1 MKRRPPGSTRTD
13 TLFPYPTLFRSSPA
27 WAKSVANAPHWCG
40 TPRYRTSLVRNNQAR
55 CRKSNKI
62 KPLQEGRVGTPLAT
76 VNPTPSRPTRH
87 VHRKHRKTHRRPS
100 RRIRRPRSEER
111 RVGQECVSTC
121 RYRWSTYN
129 SKKKNKK

>member
-1 MKRRPPGSTRTD
+1 MEASGTGDGSAAGFRRWRQARGSGHGRDALRWAGHRGHGRSHKGKRAHGEAALRR
-13 TLFPYPTLFRSSPA
+13 SPA

-76 VNPTPSRPTRH
+76 VNPTPSR
-87 VHRKHRKTHRRPS
+87 
-100 RRIRRPRSEER
+100 RSEEHTSEL
-111 RVGQECVSTC
+111 QTLM
-121 RYRWSTYN
+121 
-129 SKKKNKK
+129 